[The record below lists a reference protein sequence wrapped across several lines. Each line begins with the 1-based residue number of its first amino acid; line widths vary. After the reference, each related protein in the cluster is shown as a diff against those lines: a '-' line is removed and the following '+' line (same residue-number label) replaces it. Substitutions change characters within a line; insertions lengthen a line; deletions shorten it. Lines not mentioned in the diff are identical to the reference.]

1 MAATDAAD
9 EAPISE
15 VGYISAGFG
24 ISRLIRRLVIWASVA
39 NRFRMPLALIVLV
52 LAAAWRILAAF
63 VPELS
68 NFSPIMALAFCAGV
82 YFRDRRMWVVP
93 VAALVLSDV
102 YLNHFYAVR
111 FHYSWS
117 VTAALFRIAC
127 FGAGVGLGVLVSRR
141 RTWLNL
147 FSGALAG
154 SVFFYLVS
162 NSVSWFQDPGYAQ
175 TAAGWW
181 QAMTVGHPGFAPT
194 LFFFRNTF
202 VSDLLFTGCFAAAM
216 EFSLLR
222 KSLPS
227 LLDRQRT

>member
-1 MAATDAAD
+1 MEDLLGNHPDMPFA
-9 EAPISE
+9 
-15 VGYISAGFG
+15 
-24 ISRLIRRLVIWASVA
+24 LLVI
-39 NRFRMPLALIVLV
+39 V
-52 LAAAWRILAAF
+52 LAAGWRVLAAY
-63 VPELS
+63 VPELG

-82 YFRDRRMWVVP
+82 YFRDKRMWLVP
-93 VAALVLSDV
+93 VAALVLSDA

-117 VTAALFRIAC
+117 ASAAMVRIAC
-127 FGAGVGLGVLVSRR
+127 FGAGVGLGVLVARK

-154 SVFFYLVS
+154 SILFYLVS
-162 NSVSWFQDPGYAQ
+162 NTLSWFQDPGYAQ

-216 EFSLLR
+216 EFSLQR
-222 KSLPS
+222 RSLPS
-227 LLDRQRT
+227 LLDRRQHT